1 MKIKFLLISILL
13 IISNGCGDKVE
24 YTKIAL
30 GDVVEIS
37 SDYSSYDKADIIFAW
52 SPPISNN
59 GSIPKF
65 EIDNNVLYF
74 SPDTIGK
81 YSMKLTIESMG
92 GEPIVEEE
100 FYYEGVSTL
109 AHSEKNYNNTNFP
122 SAPLAPLVPSTQLE
136 IPKKI
141 ENNKKINYFTVQ
153 IYARTLKEEADMDLS
168 GLNALGFE
176 DVFIEEFR
184 KDKTNYWRVRSG
196 KFNSIKKAEKRKN
209 DLSKVLKIDIKD
221 LWSVE
226 VK

>member
-13 IISNGCGDKVE
+13 IIFNGCGDKVE
-24 YTKIAL
+24 YTKIAI
-30 GDVVEIS
+30 GDVVKIS

-59 GSIPKF
+59 GSIPEF

-74 SPDTIGK
+74 SPDTIEK
-81 YSMKLTIESMG
+81 YSMKLTIESMSG
-92 GEPIVEEE
+92 NPIVEEE

-109 AHSEKNYNNTNFP
+109 ADSEKNYNNTNFP
-122 SAPLAPLVPSTQLE
+122 SAPLAPSVPSTQLE
-136 IPKKI
+136 TPIKT
-141 ENNKKINYFTVQ
+141 ENNKKLNYFTVQ
-153 IYARTLKEEADMDLS
+153 VYARTVKEEAGMDLS

-184 KDKTNYWRVRSG
+184 KDGTNYWRVRSG

-209 DLSKVLKIDIKD
+209 DLSKVLKIDIRD
-221 LWSVE
+221 LWAVE

>member
-30 GDVVEIS
+30 GDVVKIS
-37 SDYSSYDKADIIFAW
+37 SDYSSYDKADIVFAW

-81 YSMKLTIESMG
+81 YSIKLTIESMG
-92 GEPIVEEE
+92 GEPIIEEE

-109 AHSEKNYNNTNFP
+109 ADSGKNYNNINFP
-122 SAPLAPLVPSTQLE
+122 SDLRKLSEYDL
-136 IPKKI
+136 KKVSNEVRKEMI
-141 ENNKKINYFTVQ
+141 SAVSETGGHLGAGLGVVELTVALHYVFDTPNDKLIWDVGHQTYPHKILT
-153 IYARTLKEEADMDLS
+153 
-168 GLNALGFE
+168 G
-176 DVFIEEFR
+176 
-184 KDKTNYWRVRSG
+184 
-196 KFNSIKKAEKRKN
+196 RKN
-209 DLSKVLKIDIKD
+209 KIRT
-221 LWSVE
+221 
-226 VK
+226 